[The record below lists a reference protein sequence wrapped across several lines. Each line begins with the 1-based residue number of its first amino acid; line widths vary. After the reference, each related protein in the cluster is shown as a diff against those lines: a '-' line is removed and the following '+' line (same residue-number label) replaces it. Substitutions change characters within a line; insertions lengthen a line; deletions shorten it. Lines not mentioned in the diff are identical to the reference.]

1 MIRAKPNKAVKS
13 RPLEVRN
20 RFTPSKLATTPSTNT
35 TAKLVSTNKIMRFMR
50 NLNSPPSE
58 CQVHTA
64 NVRGDANK
72 IKCAHLI
79 PQN

>member
-1 MIRAKPNKAVKS
+1 
-13 RPLEVRN
+13 
-20 RFTPSKLATTPSTNT
+20 
-35 TAKLVSTNKIMRFMR
+35 MRFMR

-72 IKCAHLI
+72 IKWGHLI
-79 PQN
+79 PQNRTELTHFEPAKDLRIGIKVGGFIGRPPTRNA